1 MIENEIPAEIHRIRA
16 EHAAECGYDRKVLFA
31 KMDADLKR
39 LQAEGWQVVSPPRAQ
54 RIPRIHCAKNR
65 PGRRHDAIKG
75 PPYNQGR
82 FLSGIC
88 FGGIGVGAEAYIH
101 NRE

>member
-65 PGRRHDAIKG
+65 PGKSNETKKWMGAMAAFAASRLRR
-75 PPYNQGR
+75 
-82 FLSGIC
+82 
-88 FGGIGVGAEAYIH
+88 
-101 NRE
+101 